1 MSSDKHAAIAEVGHA
16 DTNSHPIPDTLEKG
30 AGEAASTRSRRER
43 LVAGTATKLLPLI
56 ELLETIQPQ
65 VANESIFHTKRV
77 KINAQIALAY
87 AQLKSERPK
96 RKALTHAFK
105 TMGDIVRE
113 ESREIG
119 KEEVKDAAKELVLA
133 TIKNAPGLISAAHQ
147 AGLLS

>member
-1 MSSDKHAAIAEVGHA
+1 MNSNKSEAI
-16 DTNSHPIPDTLEKG
+16 
-30 AGEAASTRSRRER
+30 GEASHSGANDQPSFAVPEIRIEATAPARSRRER
-43 LVAGTATKLLPLI
+43 LVVGTAAKLLPLV

-65 VANESIFHTKRV
+65 VANESIFHTKRK

-87 AQLKSERPK
+87 VQLKSERPK

-119 KEEVKDAAKELVLA
+119 KEEVKDAAKEVMLA
-133 TIKNAPGLISAAHQ
+133 TIKNAPGLISAAHK